1 LILKNIKKLEMSYRP
16 DLLDERYFI
25 SQTNKLKTPLKLL
38 NSPFG
43 ARSGP
48 MQRLNPPAPPSKR

>member
-1 LILKNIKKLEMSYRP
+1 MSYRP